1 MLKTVELST
10 AKKTSGCA
18 VTYRAGAAD
27 KFDTCP
33 ASCKLNPSGR
43 GCGAGEIDHDY
54 LDAVLNAKPKRG
66 FSFGYSHFD
75 PLFWAH
81 KLRAGKT
88 VLNYSADSLAAAYAV
103 FSNKVAPVVVVVKES
118 FWKNGK
124 NAAIDRDDIPTPPV
138 PVIRCPAEYNPA
150 VNCRNCGAEKGPL
163 CARLNRSFIVGFTA
177 HGASKKQATTDDPGG
192 CYAAGGNVAL
202 HWQATTETPDTGETD
217 GEKLL
222 RFARGLP
229 PGSVLRHHVAGDI
242 GRE

>member
-18 VTYRAGAAD
+18 VTYRAGSAN

-43 GCGAGEIDHDY
+43 GCGAGQVDHDY
-54 LDAVLNAKPKRG
+54 LDAVLDAKPKRG
-66 FSFGYSHFD
+66 HSFGYSHFD

-138 PVIRCPAEYNPA
+138 PVIRCPAE
-150 VNCRNCGAEKGPL
+150 
-163 CARLNRSFIVGFTA
+163 
-177 HGASKKQATTDDPGG
+177 
-192 CYAAGGNVAL
+192 
-202 HWQATTETPDTGETD
+202 
-217 GEKLL
+217 
-222 RFARGLP
+222 
-229 PGSVLRHHVAGDI
+229 
-242 GRE
+242 